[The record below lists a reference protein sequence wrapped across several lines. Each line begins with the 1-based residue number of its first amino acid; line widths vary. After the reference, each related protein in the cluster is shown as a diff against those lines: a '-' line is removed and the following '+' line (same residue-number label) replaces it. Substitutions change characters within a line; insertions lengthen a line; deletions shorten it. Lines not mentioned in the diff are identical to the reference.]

1 MEFSRQERWSGLPF
15 PPPGDASNQGIEPMS
30 PVAPEL
36 AGGFFNTEPPGK
48 SLKIVLIFFFF
59 QFLYRSPEIQA
70 GEAGS
75 QHAFSE
81 CTVSG

>member
-48 SLKIVLIFFFF
+48 SLKIVLYLDLKFLTIYLGYHFISRYIGLP
-59 QFLYRSPEIQA
+59 QFSSLA
-70 GEAGS
+70 
-75 QHAFSE
+75 
-81 CTVSG
+81 